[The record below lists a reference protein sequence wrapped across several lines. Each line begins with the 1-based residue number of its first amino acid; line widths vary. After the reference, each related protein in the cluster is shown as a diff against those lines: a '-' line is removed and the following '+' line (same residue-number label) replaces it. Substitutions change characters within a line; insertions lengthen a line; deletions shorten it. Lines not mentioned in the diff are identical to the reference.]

1 MRRIAA
7 AGHASASDAHHIRS
21 AASLFAR
28 MHAAPTTENAERLAQ
43 WLGEGPVHVRALD
56 IALTEWGLMQSGNL
70 AVDAGG
76 AGDAGDAGQTGHA
89 RRGSGGA

>member
-7 AGHASASDAHHIRS
+7 AGPALASDAHVRS
-21 AASLFAR
+21 ASSLFAR

-56 IALTEWGLMQSGNL
+56 IALTEWGLMQSGNP
-70 AVDAGG
+70 V
-76 AGDAGDAGQTGHA
+76 GDAGDAGHP

>member
-7 AGHASASDAHHIRS
+7 AGHALASDAHVRS

-56 IALTEWGLMQSGNL
+56 IALTEWGLMQSGHPVGD
-70 AVDAGG
+70 VDRT
-76 AGDAGDAGQTGHA
+76 GDA

>member
-7 AGHASASDAHHIRS
+7 AGHALASDARVRA

-56 IALTEWGLMQSGNL
+56 IALTEWGLMQSGHP
-70 AVDAGG
+70 
-76 AGDAGDAGQTGHA
+76 AGDAGKAGDVAQTDRA
-89 RRGSGGA
+89 RGGSVGA